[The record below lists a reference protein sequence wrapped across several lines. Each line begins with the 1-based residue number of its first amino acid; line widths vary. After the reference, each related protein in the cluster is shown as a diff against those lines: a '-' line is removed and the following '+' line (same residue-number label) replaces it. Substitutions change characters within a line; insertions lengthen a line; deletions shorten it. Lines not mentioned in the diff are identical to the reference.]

1 MTCSPNAQAGTRKAV
16 LTNTEEDSPRD
27 SDDVGCLSF
36 LKRITC
42 TLSCGGTTCSIKETE
57 PVTSSSSESE
67 SLSPSSSS
75 GARAPSLNTLDLSE
89 VARPSQPASQAVPV
103 AAVVGKAS
111 RKRKTPV
118 KVPPT
123 APAKE
128 PRRQGQPGGASSRK
142 AKKES
147 ARSSSCFSLGSRRSG
162 RRRRNRSSRST
173 PIDRKVRGWGR
184 ASHVS
189 PTHGTILCHHSPVE

>member
-1 MTCSPNAQAGTRKAV
+1 MEEDPVMTCSPNAQAGTRKAV
-16 LTNTEEDSPRD
+16 STNPEEDSPRD

-118 KVPPT
+118 KVSPT

-128 PRRQGQPGGASSRK
+128 RRKQRT
-142 AKKES
+142 AKDKCNPAGPAAEKPKK
-147 ARSSSCFSLGSRRSG
+147 R
-162 RRRRNRSSRST
+162 
-173 PIDRKVRGWGR
+173 VRGLAA
-184 ASHVS
+184 ASLSAAVA
-189 PTHGTILCHHSPVE
+189 PVVGDATAPPVQHQ